1 MPSPQISARSETSA
15 SLKLNIC
22 GSEGG
27 KWGWKF
33 NAKKGQRLSAPSLGL
48 SSGRA
53 RVRMGQCH
61 WKTPPKPSCPTCAQ
75 SPPCPMRTHSQAF
88 STLQVFESLCKSQSA
103 LVDNRRSPR
112 PLHSLQIH
120 ELFAAEHPPCGPTGA
135 GGAGRSRGCPC
146 SGSQLLHPAAIPAVI
161 CDLRGCSA
169 GCCTGCTIW
178 DSGLFPALFPY
189 CQESEARRENYS
201 LS

>member
-112 PLHSLQIH
+112 PLHPYKSTSCLLLSILPVHRLAPQEQG
-120 ELFAAEHPPCGPTGA
+120 ELAGA
-135 GGAGRSRGCPC
+135 GAV
-146 SGSQLLHPAAIPAVI
+146 PAVAAS
-161 CDLRGCSA
+161 CS
-169 GCCTGCTIW
+169 IP
-178 DSGLFPALFPY
+178 LQFL
-189 CQESEARRENYS
+189 
-201 LS
+201 L